1 MTDPNTDRPITV
13 LELPANVQW
22 ALHRAKIETIN
33 DLVSKTQE
41 QILSVPRIGRASLK
55 IIEESL
61 KNRGLGLRI
70 EETTPPQDGAPVTE
84 RPVDSVPQPKRYPTT
99 HFFGVVPIFAVAVNP
114 QTEAMHVW
122 EIKSGKLITDCAC
135 DGSSALVATPWP
147 RYVRDYIDR
156 HGLEID
162 KSEVRILVRI
172 RSFFGLVDELI
183 PVVSFR
189 IQPKDEL
196 FIKSVERTLGLNF
209 V

>member
-1 MTDPNTDRPITV
+1 MLPIF
-13 LELPANVQW
+13 
-22 ALHRAKIETIN
+22 
-33 DLVSKTQE
+33 
-41 QILSVPRIGRASLK
+41 
-55 IIEESL
+55 
-61 KNRGLGLRI
+61 RI

-84 RPVDSVPQPKRYPTT
+84 SQVDSVPQPKRYPTT

-189 IQPKDEL
+189 IQPKDEI